1 MNLEQARK
9 IVTGMC
15 RRPEEYATV
24 GEETWALLAETEK
37 PVSESEAHDGVRIET
52 TISPADWDT
61 RIRAI
66 FAAPKDG
73 SEVRLAQ
80 ALTVVWREEDA
91 EPRVAKDLVREVVRI
106 TGEPVF
112 RKD

>member
-1 MNLEQARK
+1 MNLEEARK
-9 IVTGMC
+9 IVTDMC
-15 RRPEEYATV
+15 RAPEEYATV
-24 GEETWALLAETEK
+24 GEETWERLAETEE
-37 PVSESEAHDGVRIET
+37 PVSESEVHDGIRMEI
-52 TISPADWDT
+52 TISPADWNT

-73 SEVRLAQ
+73 SEVKLAQ

-91 EPRVAKDLVREVVRI
+91 ESRVDEDLVRGVERI

-112 RKD
+112 RTN